1 VRRHALASP
10 ARARAAFTRASPS
23 HPDPAWL
30 GPFAHRL
37 GRLQALNQNPVAN
50 KSEIQKIV
58 ESLGRSFGK
67 VDDYDFPGTALG
79 YTGKINRAKKDR
91 S

>member
-1 VRRHALASP
+1 
-10 ARARAAFTRASPS
+10 
-23 HPDPAWL
+23 
-30 GPFAHRL
+30 
-37 GRLQALNQNPVAN
+37 VAN